1 MRDLTSLPNHL
12 DREKRSCIAI
22 IETPRHGRN
31 KFNYD
36 PESGLFKFAA
46 LLPEGML
53 FPFDFG
59 FIPSTMGED
68 GDPLDV
74 MVLMDEPAH
83 VGCLV
88 ELRILGVIEAEQT
101 EDGKTLRNDRV
112 LAAAVHSYSYEEA
125 DSIDQLNKPLV
136 SQLEQFF
143 VSYNQ
148 QRGKTFKVVGRGK
161 PDRAVGLIEAGIQA
175 FRREHP
181 PALQ

>member
-1 MRDLTSLPNHL
+1 MPDLTSLPHHL
-12 DREKRSCIAI
+12 DAEKRQCRAI
-22 IETPRHGRN
+22 IETPKHGRN

-36 PESGLFKFAA
+36 PESGLFELAS

-59 FIPSTMGED
+59 FIPSTLGED

-101 EDGKTLRNDRV
+101 GDGKTLRNDRV
-112 LAAAVHSYSYEEA
+112 LAAAVHSYSYEEIT
-125 DSIDQLNKPLV
+125 SIGQLNKSLV
-136 SQLEQFF
+136 SQIEQFF
-143 VSYNQ
+143 VTYNHQ
-148 QRGKTFKVVGRGK
+148 HGKTFKIVGRGE
-161 PDRAVGLIEAGIQA
+161 PERALRLIEDGIDA
-175 FRREHP
+175 FTRERPAP
-181 PALQ
+181 PQ

>member
-1 MRDLTSLPNHL
+1 MRDLSSLPNHL
-12 DREKRSCIAI
+12 NREKRRCHAI

-36 PESGLFKFAA
+36 PDSGLFELAA

-59 FIPSTMGED
+59 FIPSTLGQD

-101 EDGKTLRNDRV
+101 EDGETVRNDR
-112 LAAAVHSYSYEEA
+112 LIAAAVHSYSYE
-125 DSIDQLNKPLV
+125 DVTSIGQLSKSLL
-136 SQLEQFF
+136 SQVEQFF
-143 VSYNQ
+143 ANYNS
-148 QRGKTFKVVGRGK
+148 QRGKVFKVVGRGE
-161 PDRAVGLIEAGIQA
+161 PDRAM
-175 FRREHP
+175 
-181 PALQ
+181 